1 MNDPIQARVS
11 DLDPLQLTLSDPM
24 RYFFGTSPL
33 NEVCSIARSI
43 NALRAVRA
51 C

>member
-1 MNDPIQARVS
+1 MIQVRVS
-11 DLDPLQLTLSDPM
+11 DLDMITSIDTLRPNR
-24 RYFFGTSPL
+24 RYFLGQVPH